1 MSEQQV
7 VTAREAIGTYASSQ
21 VANASPGQLIVI
33 LYDYTI
39 GCCRRGDLMNA
50 KRGIVELSASL
61 DLTYLDVA
69 GPLFR
74 VYEYLLEA
82 VRAGRFEEAQSTLE
96 QLRESWVEAVA
107 GAGVAPVTR
116 EWTEA

>member
-1 MSEQQV
+1 MSEQQ
-7 VTAREAIGTYASSQ
+7 AIAAQEAIGTYAANQ

-39 GCCRRGDLMNA
+39 GCCRRGDMLNA
-50 KRGIVELSASL
+50 KRGLVELSGAL

-74 VYEYLLEA
+74 IYEYLLDV
-82 VRAGRFEEAQSTLE
+82 VRAGRFDEAQGTLE
-96 QLRESWVEAVA
+96 QLRASWIEAMAKA
-107 GAGVAPVTR
+107 GTAPAPR

>member
-50 KRGIVELSASL
+50 KRGLVELSASL

-74 VYEYLLEA
+74 VYEYLLDA

>member
-1 MSEQQV
+1 MSEQQA
-7 VTAREAIGTYASSQ
+7 VTAREAIGTYAASQ

-39 GCCRRGDLMNA
+39 GCCRRGDMMNA
-50 KRGIVELSASL
+50 KRGLVELSAAL

-74 VYEYLLEA
+74 VYEYLLDA
-82 VRAGRFEEAQSTLE
+82 VRAGRFDEAQGTLE
-96 QLRESWVEAVA
+96 QLRESWVEAMARA
-107 GAGVAPVTR
+107 GAAPAPR
-116 EWTEA
+116 EWSEA